1 MLLLENATLNIDGVS
16 ILEAIDLH
24 VGPQESLGLIGP
36 NGSGK
41 SSLVNVITGIYS
53 LTHGR
58 ILVDGSNVTGLGPHE
73 IVARGVARTAQTTRL
88 FERLSV
94 IDNLRAVKG
103 GTRQAAEKLLEEVG
117 LIDQRFMMAGSLSF
131 AQRRRLDLGRALM
144 LQPSLLLLDEPAAA
158 LTDSE
163 TKAMA
168 GLIAT
173 VAAPGRALIVIE
185 HKIRMVAALC
195 PRVAVLNAGRKVAEG
210 SPTEIV
216 ENELIQSIYFGSE
229 EHADAPS
236 S

>member
-1 MLLLENATLNIDGVS
+1 MLRLENATLNIDGVS
-16 ILEAIDLH
+16 ILDAIDLH

-41 SSLVNVITGIYS
+41 SSLLNVITGIYPV
-53 LTHGR
+53 TQGR
-58 ILVDGSNVTGLGPHE
+58 VLVDGFDVTGLDPHE

-94 IDNLRAVKG
+94 IDNIRAVKG
-103 GTRQAAEKLLEEVG
+103 GNRQAAEALLEQVE
-117 LIDQRFMMAGSLSF
+117 LIDHRYMLAGALSF

-163 TKAMA
+163 TEAMA
-168 GLIAT
+168 DLIAT

-185 HKIRMVAALC
+185 HKIRLVAALC
-195 PRVAVLNAGRKVAEG
+195 PRVAVLNVGRKVAEG
-210 SPTEIV
+210 TPAQIV
-216 ENELIQSIYFGSE
+216 ENELVQSIYFGAE
-229 EHADAPS
+229 EHTHAPS